1 MKIEERIRD
10 QKGRFS
16 EGDKPP
22 SKPVLVYLPQ
32 PIIDAL
38 DDYGREQGTGR
49 GKSIQRLLQG
59 VLDPIEQK
67 PIDEVVEKDKVR
79 LELVK
84 SSNPLYIEYRKKH
97 YIPNRGTVGQQL
109 QYLIFYKGEVVGV
122 IGGASAV
129 YKSAARD
136 AFFGL
141 SDEKYLK
148 TRQLNSIVNNN
159 IFKLDYPVPNLATI
173 ILKKW
178 RKQIAKDWE
187 YMYGVEVYG
196 YETFVVEERLWNGQT
211 RNGGCYRADN
221 WELVGLTKGYG
232 KTNTRGRTHNN
243 KLLQSKKLIYCI
255 KNKNKK
261 LCTEYETSWNDSK
274 KIREL
279 MKKRDAIMQDPLD
292 LLIKSVRES

>member
-10 QKGRFS
+10 PKGRFS

-67 PIDEVVEKDKVR
+67 PIDEVV
-79 LELVK
+79 
-84 SSNPLYIEYRKKH
+84 
-97 YIPNRGTVGQQL
+97 
-109 QYLIFYKGEVVGV
+109 GV

-129 YKSAARD
+129 YKSEDRD

-159 IFKLDYPVPNLATI
+159 IFKLDYPVPNLASI

>member
-10 QKGRFS
+10 PKGRFS

-59 VLDPIEQK
+59 VLDPIEMK

-84 SSNPLYIEYRKKH
+84 NSNPIYIEYRKKH

-109 QYLIFYKGEVVGV
+109 QYLVFYKGEVVGV

-129 YKSAARD
+129 YKSEDRD

-173 ILKKW
+173 I
-178 RKQIAKDWE
+178 
-187 YMYGVEVYG
+187 
-196 YETFVVEERLWNGQT
+196 
-211 RNGGCYRADN
+211 
-221 WELVGLTKGYG
+221 
-232 KTNTRGRTHNN
+232 
-243 KLLQSKKLIYCI
+243 
-255 KNKNKK
+255 
-261 LCTEYETSWNDSK
+261 
-274 KIREL
+274 
-279 MKKRDAIMQDPLD
+279 
-292 LLIKSVRES
+292 